1 MIVTAQSRVW
11 FITGATRGLG
21 RAVTEA
27 ALAAGE
33 RVVGAARDL
42 GPLAEL
48 TERYPDTLVTLPL
61 DVADRAAVT
70 DAVER
75 AAAAFGRLDIVL
87 NNAGGLLLGMLEEAS
102 EEQIRRH
109 FDVNFFGAVWVT
121 QAVIPHLRAQGTG
134 RLLQVTSMGS
144 GGGVASVGCYAAGKA
159 ALDALSQSVA
169 MELAP
174 FGIKVTIVQPGG
186 YDTGLYTVGTT
197 ATEPDPAYAPL
208 RAKLAELWGDD
219 AGPAPDT
226 AAPVIMAL
234 AELPDPPL
242 RLIVG
247 SNSYDIVQ
255 QMEQARVAEYRAWEH
270 LSRQAPG

>member
-1 MIVTAQSRVW
+1 MTEPRVW

-21 RAVTEA
+21 RAVAEA
-27 ALAAGE
+27 ALATGD
-33 RVVGAARDL
+33 RVIGAARDI

-48 TERYPDTLVTLPL
+48 AGRYPDNLVSLPL
-61 DVADRAAVT
+61 DVADRPAVGQ
-70 DAVER
+70 AVDR
-75 AAAAFGRLDIVL
+75 AAATFGRLDVVV
-87 NNAGGLLLGMLEEAS
+87 NNAGGLLLGMLEETT

-121 QAVIPHLRAQGTG
+121 QAVIPHLRAQGSG

-144 GGGVASVGCYAAGKA
+144 GGGVASVGPYAAGKA

-169 MELAP
+169 MELEP
-174 FGIKVTIVQPGG
+174 FGIRVTIVQPGG

-197 ATEPDPAYAPL
+197 ATTPDPAYEPL
-208 RAKLAELWGDD
+208 RQKLAELWGDD
-219 AGPAPDT
+219 AGPAPGT

-234 AELPDPPL
+234 VGLPDPPL

-247 SNSYDIVQ
+247 SRSYDLVQ
-255 QMEQARVAEYRAWEH
+255 QMEQARVAEYRSWEQ

>member
-1 MIVTAQSRVW
+1 MADSRVW

-27 ALAAGE
+27 ALAAGD
-33 RVVGAARDL
+33 RVVGAARDV

-48 TERYPDTLVTLPL
+48 VARHPDRLATLRL

-70 DAVER
+70 GAVDC
-75 AAAAFGRLDIVL
+75 AAETYGRLDVVL
-87 NNAGGLLLGMLEEAS
+87 NNAGGMLLGMLEEAT
-102 EEQIRRH
+102 EEQIRQH

-121 QAVIPHLRAQGTG
+121 QAVIPHLRAQGGG

-144 GGGVASVGCYAAGKA
+144 GGGVASVGFYAAGKA
-159 ALDALSQSVA
+159 ALDALSQSLA

-174 FGIKVTIVQPGG
+174 FGIRVSIVQPGG
-186 YDTGLYTVGTT
+186 YDTGLYTTGTT
-197 ATEPDPAYAPL
+197 TTEPQPAYAQL

-219 AGPAPDT
+219 AGPPPET
-226 AAPVIMAL
+226 AAPVIMKL
-234 AELPDPPL
+234 VDLPEPPL

-247 SNSYDIVQ
+247 SSSYDIVR
-255 QMEQARVAEYRAWEH
+255 QMEQARVDEYRAWET

>member
-1 MIVTAQSRVW
+1 MADPRVW

-27 ALAAGE
+27 ALATGD
-33 RVVGAARDL
+33 RVIGVARDV
-42 GPLAEL
+42 GPLTEL
-48 TERYPDTLVTLPL
+48 AGRYPDTLVSLPL
-61 DVADRAAVT
+61 DVADRAAVEQVV
-70 DAVER
+70 DRAV
-75 AAAAFGRLDIVL
+75 ATFGRLDVVV
-87 NNAGGLLLGMLEEAS
+87 NNAGSLLLGMLEEAT
-102 EEQIRRH
+102 EEQIRQH

-121 QAVIPHLRAQGTG
+121 QAVVPHLRAQGAG
-134 RLLQVTSMGS
+134 QLLQVTSMGS
-144 GGGVASVGCYAAGKA
+144 GGGVASVGFYAAGKA
-159 ALDALSQSVA
+159 ALDALSQSIA
-169 MELAP
+169 MELEP

-197 ATEPDPAYAPL
+197 ATTPHPAYEPL

-219 AGPAPDT
+219 AGPAPET

-234 AELPDPPL
+234 VDLPDPPL

-247 SNSYDIVQ
+247 GRSYDIVQ
-255 QMEQARVAEYRAWEH
+255 QMEHDRVEEYRAWEH

>member
-1 MIVTAQSRVW
+1 MTTDSRVW

-27 ALAAGE
+27 ALAAGDQ
-33 RVVGAARDL
+33 VIGAARDL
-42 GPLAEL
+42 TPLAEL
-48 TERYPDTLVTLPL
+48 TARHPDTLVTLPL
-61 DVADRAAVT
+61 DVADRAAVSRT
-70 DAVER
+70 VDR
-75 AAAAFGRLDIVL
+75 AAATFGRLDVVL
-87 NNAGGLLLGMLEEAS
+87 NNAGGLLLGMLEEAT

-121 QAVIPHLRAQGTG
+121 QAVIPHLRTQGTG

-144 GGGVASVGCYAAGKA
+144 GGGVASVGCYAAGKS

-174 FGIKVTIVQPGG
+174 FGITVTIVQPGG
-186 YDTGLYTVGTT
+186 YDTGLYTLGTT
-197 ATEPDPAYAPL
+197 ATDPDPAYDPL
-208 RAKLAELWGDD
+208 RAQLAELWSDD

-226 AAPVIMAL
+226 AAPVILAL

-247 SNSYDIVQ
+247 SRSYDLVQ
-255 QMEQARVAEYRAWEH
+255 QMEQARVEEYRAWEH